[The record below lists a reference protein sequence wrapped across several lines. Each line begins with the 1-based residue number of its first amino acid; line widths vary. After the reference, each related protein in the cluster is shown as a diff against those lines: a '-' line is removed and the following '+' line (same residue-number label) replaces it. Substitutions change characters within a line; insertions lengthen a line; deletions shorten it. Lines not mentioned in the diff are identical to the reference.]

1 MNLRKED
8 SVIGRVCVVRQSIY
22 PFDLLARR
30 EAETLCQAGLETHI
44 ICLERLDS
52 QDARQLEETINGV
65 HVHRLPLKKKRTG
78 LGSYM
83 FDYLSFAFLA
93 AIRLTVMHLQHPFD
107 VIQVNTMPDFLVFS
121 TIIPKILGAKVVSM
135 MYEPTPELW
144 EDRYK
149 SHPPRLLAL
158 VEQLV
163 LAYVDTSF
171 TVTQQLKDTYVG
183 RGAKPDKIQVVLN
196 VPDASFLEL
205 AAGQDPTQ
213 PAPEGFALICHGTI
227 EERYGHDT
235 ILEAVARVR
244 AEIPGLR
251 VKILGRGNYVDQ
263 LLAQRESLGLQDCV
277 DYLGYVPLEQMVHEL
292 RAADVGIVA
301 QKSSPYSNLVH
312 TGKMYEYMALGKPV
326 LASRLKAVGAY
337 FGDDAVAYFEPGD
350 VQSLSDGILD
360 LYRNPEKR
368 KSLAENARALYDRYC
383 WDKQKEAYLSV
394 YERFCSRSSLSRA
407 RHQTVPSESSRT

>member
-135 MYEPTPELW
+135 MYEP
-144 EDRYK
+144 
-149 SHPPRLLAL
+149 
-158 VEQLV
+158 
-163 LAYVDTSF
+163 
-171 TVTQQLKDTYVG
+171 
-183 RGAKPDKIQVVLN
+183 
-196 VPDASFLEL
+196 
-205 AAGQDPTQ
+205 
-213 PAPEGFALICHGTI
+213 
-227 EERYGHDT
+227 
-235 ILEAVARVR
+235 
-244 AEIPGLR
+244 
-251 VKILGRGNYVDQ
+251 
-263 LLAQRESLGLQDCV
+263 
-277 DYLGYVPLEQMVHEL
+277 
-292 RAADVGIVA
+292 
-301 QKSSPYSNLVH
+301 
-312 TGKMYEYMALGKPV
+312 
-326 LASRLKAVGAY
+326 
-337 FGDDAVAYFEPGD
+337 
-350 VQSLSDGILD
+350 
-360 LYRNPEKR
+360 
-368 KSLAENARALYDRYC
+368 
-383 WDKQKEAYLSV
+383 
-394 YERFCSRSSLSRA
+394 
-407 RHQTVPSESSRT
+407 